1 MSADEPPRGANS
13 APVGGS
19 AAAQS
24 QARGDPTS
32 RPGSNGRSFRIA
44 RAVPGDVADLHA
56 LVRSLA
62 DYERLSHLC
71 TSTERDLADA
81 LFGPRPAAEA
91 LIARLDA
98 KSEICI
104 GFALFFHTYS
114 TFLGRRS
121 LWLEDLFV
129 QPAHRGA
136 GVGRAL
142 LAALAGIAG
151 ERNCGRF
158 EWAVL
163 DWNAP
168 AIRFYQALGADVLPD
183 WRIVRVTGDALARL
197 AAQPPGPAP
206 ASPDR

>member
-1 MSADEPPRGANS
+1 MT
-13 APVGGS
+13 
-19 AAAQS
+19 AAL
-24 QARGDPTS
+24 
-32 RPGSNGRSFRIA
+32 SNERSFRIA
-44 RAVPGDVADLHA
+44 AAAPDDIADLHA

-62 DYERLSHLC
+62 EFERLGDLC
-71 TSTERDLADA
+71 TSTEAELADA
-81 LFGPRPAAEA
+81 LFGPHPVAEA

-129 QPAHRGA
+129 QPEYRGT

-142 LAALAGIAG
+142 LTALAVLAQQRG
-151 ERNCGRF
+151 CGRF

-163 DWNAP
+163 DWNVR
-168 AIRFYQALGADVLPD
+168 AIAFYERLGARVLPD
-183 WRIVRVTGDALARL
+183 WRIARVTGDALARL
-197 AAQPPGPAP
+197 ASEPGNAPPKP
-206 ASPDR
+206 RRVHRR